1 MGMRSE
7 NQSYTVRNCL
17 FEPTL
22 FGAEGSIDSC
32 VQQISSAFR
41 WGQPAIISSHRVN
54 YMSRIDENN
63 RNVNLKLLDELLS
76 RIQQYWPDSVF
87 LSSDQI
93 AEKYEEKNDGN

>member
-1 MGMRSE
+1 MGMQSD

-17 FEPTL
+17 FEPAL
-22 FGAEGSIDSC
+22 FGTDGSIDSC

-54 YMSRIDENN
+54 YMSRIDESN
-63 RNVNLKLLDELLS
+63 RNVNLKLLDELLD
-76 RIQQYWPDSVF
+76 RIQQCWPDAVF

-93 AEKYEEKNDGN
+93 AEKYEEKDDGN